1 MGDEISSLAKNSSS
15 VENGH
20 SSTIESLLGRLQH
33 LEEQM
38 STFNNDISSRTSALE
53 KDLETSLIVSEKRAK
68 RLDELYREASA
79 ENEALYEKFN
89 TELGKVVK
97 EFRTGNGQGAL
108 EAQLKSSLEELSL
121 AKKENLRLKRE
132 VGGLKAVKSDI
143 IEVIQPTREIVEIL
157 DA

>member
-1 MGDEISSLAKNSSS
+1 
-15 VENGH
+15 
-20 SSTIESLLGRLQH
+20 
-33 LEEQM
+33 M
-38 STFNNDISSRTSALE
+38 STFNNDISTRTSALE

-132 VGGLKAVKSDI
+132 VGGLKAVKADI
-143 IEVIQPTREIVEIL
+143 IEVIQPTKEVVEIL